1 MIKRSTP
8 LAGIAASLGVSTST
22 VSRALRHPELVRKE
36 TRAAIYLA
44 ARKAGYDI
52 TTGDAS
58 PEVAIGMVGLVVPDI
73 ENPFFS
79 VMVKSVLNELR
90 RTGVSLTV
98 ADTNEE
104 PMGEGEII
112 TTMLPR
118 VDGLIIAS
126 SRLDE
131 AEIRTLVGSKPLTLI
146 NREIEGIPSVVID
159 YRTGTRQA
167 VEHLAALGHRRIAY
181 VEGPSASWSN
191 THRRESYLEAMD
203 DLGYESTVIGPYAP
217 RFEGGLQAADIAVA
231 RSVTAVVAYND
242 LMAFGIISRLESRG
256 VPTPTSM
263 SVVGSDDVPAAA
275 IWSPPLTSVNGFTAE
290 VGRTAAQTLIRTI
303 QGKTRAPSSRILS
316 QLTIRASTKPCDS
329 TMDEA
334 LDLKP

>member
-8 LAGIAASLGVSTST
+8 LTGIAASLGVSTST
-22 VSRALRHPELVRKE
+22 VSRALRHPELVKKE

-44 ARKAGYDI
+44 AQKAGYDVKLDEPPA
-52 TTGDAS
+52 DAN
-58 PEVAIGMVGLVVPDI
+58 VGAIGLVVPDI

-90 RTGVSLTV
+90 RSGVSLTI

-112 TTMLPR
+112 ATMLPR

-131 AEIRTLVGSKPLTLI
+131 AGISKLVGSKPLTLI

-191 THRRESYLEAMD
+191 GHRRESYLEAMD
-203 DLGYESTVIGPYAP
+203 DLGYDATVIGPYAP

-231 RSVTAVVAYND
+231 RGMTAVVAYND

-275 IWSPPLTSVNGFTAE
+275 IWSPALTSVNGFTADA
-290 VGRTAAQTLIRTI
+290 GRAAVQVLIRSL
-303 QGKTRAPSSRILS
+303 QGKVQPSSNRILS
-316 QLTIRASTKPCDS
+316 QLTIRASTKFCDVCS
-329 TMDEA
+329 Q
-334 LDLKP
+334 